1 MQSGWKRD
9 ENLAVTFARSKFQRN
24 SREDPDWNDRKFSF
38 SSTFP
43 PDRYRSAHHCN
54 VLTRVCVRSY
64 ETGFSYVFSLYLSS
78 TSISLLRVAASLCFC
93 SLFVYL
99 DTLLFFALSFW
110 PPTISHGRGLYPLSP
125 LCEQRGNRIGHSPRG
140 IFLGSSSLCSR
151 GNLHIWVG

>member
-1 MQSGWKRD
+1 MFRFVKDSMQSGWK
-9 ENLAVTFARSKFQRN
+9 FQRD
-24 SREDPDWNDRKFSF
+24 SREDPGWNGRNFSF
-38 SSTFP
+38 SSTFRRIDI
-43 PDRYRSAHHCN
+43 DRYHCN
-54 VLTRVCVRSY
+54 VLRRVCVHSY
-64 ETGFSYVFSLYLSS
+64 ETGFSYVFSLCLSS

-99 DTLLFFALSFW
+99 DTQLFFALSFW

-125 LCEQRGNRIGHSPRG
+125 LCEQQGNRIGHSPRG